1 MIRAVGITI
10 FLFFIAFVLILFTDG
25 GKGEEKRVKAVVKSY
40 LEQKYD
46 NEFNIISYDVR
57 GESGI
62 TNLKVVS
69 KDPKVEFVVFYYE
82 DDFIEDAY
90 VENLKK
96 ATNQNE

>member
-1 MIRAVGITI
+1 M
-10 FLFFIAFVLILFTDG
+10 
-25 GKGEEKRVKAVVKSY
+25 EEKEKKKRVKAVVKSY
-40 LEQKYD
+40 LEQKYEY
-46 NEFNIISYDVR
+46 EFNILSYDVR

-69 KDPKVEFVVFYYE
+69 KDLKVEFYVFYYE
-82 DDFIEDAY
+82 DDLIEDAY